1 VSEETTSLGSTTPT
15 FGVYGKNF
23 QESVVHALLIDNAFA
38 EQMSEVIKFEYF
50 DQKYLQFIV
59 ERIFK
64 YHIKY
69 KAFPTMSLLASIVRD
84 ELKIGSDKLLA
95 EQIVD
100 YLIRTRANKN
110 LSDLGFV
117 REKSLDFCR
126 KCALKEAMEK
136 SIDLMESE
144 KYDAIVDV
152 MKKAVTVGTT
162 PTLGHDFFEDSEAR
176 FQPQIRNAVP
186 TGISQLDCREIL
198 DGGLGAG
205 ELGVICAATGVGK
218 SHFLIQLGAY
228 ALTQGISVVHYT
240 LELSETLTGKRYDS
254 HLCNIDF
261 NDIPENKALI
271 LKTYEDHKDDWG
283 RLIIKHYPANSPT
296 IQTVRAHLERCTT
309 KGFIPGLVIIDYADI
324 MRSSRQ
330 YDSLRHELKLVY
342 EELRGLADELH
353 LPFWT
358 ASQSN
363 KEGASSDV
371 VDLSNLSEAYGKAM
385 VADLIMTLSRK
396 SQEKALGIGRLY
408 VAKNRAGKDGI
419 LWPIKIDTAQSRIT
433 ISGGQASFEEETKSN
448 ESEMKKQIRAKLE
461 QLENDKTIRDK
472 LKNKH

>member
-64 YHIKY
+64 YHLKY

-100 YLIRTRANKN
+100 YLIRVRANKN
-110 LSDLGFV
+110 LGDLGFV

-162 PTLGHDFFEDSEAR
+162 PSLGHDFFEDSEAR
-176 FQPQIRNAVP
+176 FRPEIRNAIP
-186 TGISQLDCREIL
+186 TGIAELDHREIL
-198 DGGLGAG
+198 NGGLGKG
-205 ELGVICAATGVGK
+205 ELGIIVGGAGCGK
-218 SHFLIQLGAY
+218 SHFLVERGCA
-228 ALTQGISVVHYT
+228 ALVRGINVVHYT
-240 LELSETLTGKRYDS
+240 LELSETLTGKRYDAN
-254 HLCNIDF
+254 LCGLDF
-261 NDIPENKALI
+261 NDIPENKELI
-271 LKTYEDHKDDWG
+271 LDTYKKQQENWG
-283 RLIIKHYPANSPT
+283 RLIIKHYPTNTPT
-296 IQTVRAHLERCTT
+296 VQTLRAHLERCAV
-309 KGFIPGLVIIDYADI
+309 KGFIPGLVIVDYADI

-330 YDSLRHELKLVY
+330 FDSLRHELKLVY
-342 EELRGLADELH
+342 EELRGFADEMGV
-353 LPFWT
+353 PCWSG
-358 ASQSN
+358 SQSN
-363 KEGASSDV
+363 KEGVNSEV
-371 VDLSNLSEAYGKAM
+371 IDLTNMSEAFGKAM
-385 VADLIMTLSRK
+385 VADVVMTLSRK

-419 LWPIKIDTAQSRIT
+419 LWPVKIDTAQSRIT

>member
-1 VSEETTSLGSTTPT
+1 MSEETTSLGSTTPT
-15 FGVYGKNF
+15 FGVYGRNF
-23 QESVVHALLIDNAFA
+23 QESIVHALLVDHSFS

-64 YHIKY
+64 YHLKY
-69 KAFPTMSLLASIVRD
+69 KAFPTMPLLASIVRD
-84 ELKIGSDKLLA
+84 ELKVGSDKLLA
-95 EQIVD
+95 QQIVE
-100 YLIRTRANKN
+100 YLINIRANKN
-110 LSDLGFV
+110 LGDLGFV
-117 REKSLDFCR
+117 KEKSLDFCR

-162 PTLGHDFFEDSEAR
+162 PSLGHDFFEDSEAR
-176 FQPQIRNAVP
+176 FQPTIRNAIP
-186 TGISQLDCREIL
+186 TGISELDCREIL
-198 DGGLGAG
+198 DGGVGTG
-205 ELGVICAATGVGK
+205 ELAIVIASTGVGK
-218 SHFLIQLGAY
+218 SHFLVQVGAH
-228 ALTQGISVVHYT
+228 ALTKGINVVHYT

-261 NDIPENKALI
+261 NDIPENKELI

-283 RLIIKHYPANSPT
+283 RLIIKHYPANMPT
-296 IQTVRAHLERCTT
+296 IQTLRAHLERCAT
-309 KGFIPGLVIIDYADI
+309 KGFIPGLIIVDYADI

-342 EELRGLADELH
+342 EELRAFADELH
-353 LPFWT
+353 LPVWS

-371 VDLSNLSEAYGKAM
+371 VDLSNMSEAYGKAM
-385 VADLIMTLSRK
+385 VADIVLSLSRK

-419 LWPIKIDTAQSRIT
+419 LWPVKIDTAQSRIT
-433 ISGGQASFEEETKSN
+433 ISGGQASFEEETKSS
-448 ESEMKKQIRAKLE
+448 ESEMKKQIRAKLDE
-461 QLENDKTIRDK
+461 LENNSKK
-472 LKNKH
+472 LKLKH